1 MSDDSAARAAA
12 RLRGW
17 AGIFVLGTGT
27 GYAGALAG
35 QFMFRSSGL
44 EAWAVRAFE
53 FASYPPAFR
62 ADDGLV
68 LLSHRGS
75 KRFSRAALDV
85 FERHAKRWVAVTGE
99 GSALEGEGVV
109 HTVEQEKSPVHTAS
123 HTAAML
129 RLAQV
134 AAALGRPAWRAELA
148 DLPAAVATALELRNR
163 VAAAA
168 RRIELTPLVHYTG
181 GGPGRATPPARAP
194 QVREGTHPVS
204 AAGPE
209 RAGILH

>member
-12 RLRGW
+12 RLRGC
-17 AGIFVLGTGT
+17 ARIFLVGTGT
-27 GYAGALAG
+27 SYHGALAG

-85 FERHAKRWVAVTGE
+85 FERHAKRWVAVTCHRLRRCPQVAG
-99 GSALEGEGVV
+99 GSAPGV
-109 HTVEQEKSPVHTAS
+109 
-123 HTAAML
+123 
-129 RLAQV
+129 
-134 AAALGRPAWRAELA
+134 GRRP
-148 DLPAAVATALELRNR
+148 
-163 VAAAA
+163 
-168 RRIELTPLVHYTG
+168 
-181 GGPGRATPPARAP
+181 
-194 QVREGTHPVS
+194 
-204 AAGPE
+204 
-209 RAGILH
+209 